1 MHRLWSGV
9 RPLEADRLAVRFKNH
24 IDAAAVQAVAQ
35 HDRRGWPG
43 LEPASVTHQP
53 LEGLDRLELSVR
65 VMQVAQALV
74 AHLPAD
80 ADRACGMLEASLG
93 ARAGWSTW
101 HPASSGNR
109 SDATPCDW

>member
-1 MHRLWSGV
+1 
-9 RPLEADRLAVRFKNH
+9 
-24 IDAAAVQAVAQ
+24 
-35 HDRRGWPG
+35 
-43 LEPASVTHQP
+43 
-53 LEGLDRLELSVR
+53 
-65 VMQVAQALV
+65 MQVAQALV